1 MPGWYRSTMKTL
13 FILMLSILTGVIA
26 GQPSG
31 SILQVGDIAPDF
43 HGVNQTNDLVDL
55 RKSLKDGPVVL
66 IFFRG
71 SWCYY
76 CNKHISKFQDSLE
89 YVLDKGASVIA
100 VSPQIP
106 EFNQK
111 TISKTGA
118 EFSIIHD
125 TGYQIM
131 DAYYVSFTMEEKT
144 IKQYRRFGRHIGR
157 ANANEDYIL
166 PVPATFIIG
175 EDGMIRYIQ
184 YDPNY
189 KNRSTVAE
197 VLRNL

>member
-1 MPGWYRSTMKTL
+1 
-13 FILMLSILTGVIA
+13 MLSLLTGVIA
-26 GQPSG
+26 GQHST
-31 SILQVGDIAPDF
+31 STLQVGDIAPDF
-43 HGVNQTNDLVDL
+43 HGIDQTDDLVNL
-55 RKSLKDGPVVL
+55 RESLKKGPVVL

-71 SWCYY
+71 SWCPY

-106 EFNQK
+106 EYNHK
-111 TISKTGA
+111 TINKTGA
-118 EFSIIHD
+118 SFSVIHD
-125 TGYQIM
+125 KGYHIM
-131 DAYYVSFTMEEKT
+131 DTYYVSFTMDEKT
-144 IKQYRRFGRHIGR
+144 TKNYRRFGKHVDR

-175 EDGMIRYIQ
+175 EDRKIRYIQ

>member
-1 MPGWYRSTMKTL
+1 MMKNL
-13 FILMLSILTGVIA
+13 LILIISLLTGVVTT
-26 GQPSG
+26 QELTST
-31 SILQVGDIAPDF
+31 LQVGDIAPDF
-43 HGVNQTNDLVDL
+43 HGINQTEDLVNL
-55 RKSLKDGPVVL
+55 SESLNKGPVVL

-89 YVLDKGASVIA
+89 YVLEKGASIIA

-106 EFNQK
+106 EYNHK
-111 TISKTGA
+111 TIRKTGA
-118 EFSIIHD
+118 TFSVLHD
-125 TGYQIM
+125 EGYQIM
-131 DAYYVSFTMEEKT
+131 DAYHVSFTMDEK
-144 IKQYRRFGRHIGR
+144 IINKYRRFGRHIDR
-157 ANANEDYIL
+157 ANANKEYIL

-175 EDGMIRYIQ
+175 EDRVIRYIQ

-197 VLRNL
+197 VLENL

>member
-1 MPGWYRSTMKTL
+1 MMK
-13 FILMLSILTGVIA
+13 ILLVLMVSLLTGVVTA
-26 GQPSG
+26 QELTST
-31 SILQVGDIAPDF
+31 LQVGDIAPDF
-43 HGVNQTNDLVDL
+43 HGIDQTEDLVNL
-55 RKSLKDGPVVL
+55 SESLKKGPVVL

-89 YVLDKGASVIA
+89 YVLEKGASVIA

-106 EFNQK
+106 EYNHK
-111 TISKTGA
+111 TIRKTGA
-118 EFSIIHD
+118 TFSVIHD
-125 TGYQIM
+125 EGYQIM
-131 DAYYVSFTMEEKT
+131 DAYHVSFTMDEKI
-144 IKQYRRFGRHIGR
+144 IKKYRRFGRHIDR
-157 ANANEDYIL
+157 ANANEEYIL

-175 EDGMIRYIQ
+175 EDRVIRYIQ

-197 VLRNL
+197 VLENL

>member
-1 MPGWYRSTMKTL
+1 MMK
-13 FILMLSILTGVIA
+13 ILLVLMVSLLTGVVTA
-26 GQPSG
+26 QELTST
-31 SILQVGDIAPDF
+31 LQVGDIAPDF
-43 HGVNQTNDLVDL
+43 HGIDQTEDLVNL
-55 RKSLKDGPVVL
+55 SESLLKGPVVL

-89 YVLDKGASVIA
+89 YVLEKGASVIT

-106 EFNQK
+106 EYSHK
-111 TISKTGA
+111 TIRKTGA
-118 EFSIIHD
+118 TFSVIHD
-125 TGYQIM
+125 EGYQIM
-131 DAYYVSFTMEEKT
+131 DAYHVSFTMDEKI
-144 IKQYRRFGRHIGR
+144 IKKYRRFGRHIDR
-157 ANANEDYIL
+157 ANANEEYIL

-175 EDGMIRYIQ
+175 EDRVIRYIQ

-197 VLRNL
+197 VLENL

>member
-1 MPGWYRSTMKTL
+1 MVSL
-13 FILMLSILTGVIA
+13 LTGVVTA
-26 GQPSG
+26 QELTST
-31 SILQVGDIAPDF
+31 LQVGDIAPDF
-43 HGVNQTNDLVDL
+43 HGIDQTEDLVNL
-55 RKSLKDGPVVL
+55 SESLKKGPVVL

-89 YVLDKGASVIA
+89 YVLEKGASVIA

-106 EFNQK
+106 EYNHK

-118 EFSIIHD
+118 TFSVIHD
-125 TGYQIM
+125 EGYQIM
-131 DAYYVSFTMEEKT
+131 DAYHVSFTMDEKI
-144 IKQYRRFGRHIGR
+144 IKKYRRFGRHIDR
-157 ANANEDYIL
+157 ANANEEYIL

-175 EDGMIRYIQ
+175 EDRVIRYVQ

-197 VLRNL
+197 VLENL

>member
-1 MPGWYRSTMKTL
+1 MRAYL
-13 FILMLSILTGVIA
+13 ILILSLLTGIVA
-26 GQPSG
+26 SQELTST
-31 SILQVGDIAPDF
+31 LQVGDIAPDF
-43 HGVNQTNDLVDL
+43 HGIDQSEDLVNL
-55 RKSLKDGPVVL
+55 RESLENGPVVL

-89 YVLDKGASVIA
+89 YVLEKGASVIA
-100 VSPQIP
+100 VSPQIQ
-106 EFNQK
+106 EYNHK
-111 TISKTGA
+111 TIHKTGA
-118 EFSIIHD
+118 TFSVIHD
-125 TGYQIM
+125 EGYHIM
-131 DAYYVSFTMEEKT
+131 DAYYVSFTMDEKT
-144 IKQYRRFGRHIGR
+144 VKNYRRFGRHINR

-175 EDGMIRYIQ
+175 EDRVIRYIQ

>member
-1 MPGWYRSTMKTL
+1 MIMKTFL
-13 FILMLSILTGVIA
+13 ILILSLLTGVLA
-26 GQPSG
+26 GQDST
-31 SILQVGDIAPDF
+31 STLQVGDIAPDF
-43 HGVNQTNDLVDL
+43 HGIDQSEDMVNL
-55 RKSLKDGPVVL
+55 RESLKNGPVVL

-106 EFNQK
+106 EYNHK
-111 TISKTGA
+111 TIHKTGA
-118 EFSIIHD
+118 TFSIIHD
-125 TGYQIM
+125 KGYQIM
-131 DAYYVSFTMEEKT
+131 DAYHVSFIIDEKT
-144 IKQYRRFGRHIGR
+144 IQKYRRFGRHIDR

-175 EDGMIRYIQ
+175 EDMVIRYFQ

>member
-1 MPGWYRSTMKTL
+1 MIMKTFL
-13 FILMLSILTGVIA
+13 ILIFCLLTCVLA
-26 GQPSG
+26 GQD
-31 SILQVGDIAPDF
+31 SISTLQVGDIAPDF
-43 HGVNQTNDLVDL
+43 YGIDQSEDTVNLGE
-55 RKSLKDGPVVL
+55 SLLNGPVVL

-76 CNKHISKFQDSLE
+76 CNRHISKFQDSLE
-89 YVLDKGASVIA
+89 YVLDRGASVIA

-106 EFNQK
+106 EYNQK
-111 TISKTGA
+111 TIRKTGA
-118 EFSIIHD
+118 SFSVIHD
-125 TGYQIM
+125 EGYQIM
-131 DAYYVSFTMEEKT
+131 ESYYVSFTVDEK
-144 IKQYRRFGRHIGR
+144 IVNKYRRFGRHIDR

-175 EDGMIRYIQ
+175 EDRVIRYIQ

>member
-1 MPGWYRSTMKTL
+1 MMKIL
-13 FILMLSILTGVIA
+13 LILMVSLLTGVVTA
-26 GQPSG
+26 QELTST
-31 SILQVGDIAPDF
+31 LQVGDIAPDF
-43 HGVNQTNDLVDL
+43 HGIDQTEDLVNL
-55 RKSLKDGPVVL
+55 SESLKKGPVVL

-89 YVLDKGASVIA
+89 YVLEKGASVIA

-106 EFNQK
+106 EYNHK
-111 TISKTGA
+111 TIRKTGA
-118 EFSIIHD
+118 TFSVIHD
-125 TGYQIM
+125 EGYQIM
-131 DAYYVSFTMEEKT
+131 DAYHVSFTMDEKI
-144 IKQYRRFGRHIGR
+144 IKKYRRFGRHIDR
-157 ANANEDYIL
+157 ANANEEYIL

-175 EDGMIRYIQ
+175 EDRVIRYIQ

-197 VLRNL
+197 VLENL

>member
-1 MPGWYRSTMKTL
+1 MKTFL
-13 FILMLSILTGVIA
+13 ILIFSLLSGVLA
-26 GQPSG
+26 GQD
-31 SILQVGDIAPDF
+31 SISTLQVGDIAPDF
-43 HGVNQTNDLVDL
+43 HGIDQSEDTVNL
-55 RKSLKDGPVVL
+55 RESLKNGPVVL

-76 CNKHISKFQDSLE
+76 CNRHISKFQDSLE

-106 EFNQK
+106 EYNHK
-111 TISKTGA
+111 TIRKTGA
-118 EFSIIHD
+118 TFSIIHD
-125 TGYQIM
+125 KGYQIM
-131 DAYYVSFTMEEKT
+131 DSYSVSFIVDEK
-144 IKQYRRFGRHIGR
+144 IVNKYRRFGRHIDR

-175 EDGMIRYIQ
+175 EDSVISYIQ

>member
-1 MPGWYRSTMKTL
+1 MMNFL
-13 FILMLSILTGVIA
+13 LILMISLLTGVVTA
-26 GQPSG
+26 QELTST
-31 SILQVGDIAPDF
+31 LQVGDIAPDF
-43 HGVNQTNDLVDL
+43 HGIDQTEDLVNL
-55 RKSLKDGPVVL
+55 SESLLKGPVVL

-89 YVLDKGASVIA
+89 YVLEKGASVIA

-106 EFNQK
+106 EYNHK
-111 TISKTGA
+111 TIRKTGA
-118 EFSIIHD
+118 TFSVIHD
-125 TGYQIM
+125 EGYQIM
-131 DAYYVSFTMEEKT
+131 DAYHVTFTMDEKI
-144 IKQYRRFGRHIGR
+144 IKKYRRFGRHIDR
-157 ANANEDYIL
+157 ANANEEYIL

-175 EDGMIRYIQ
+175 EDRVIRYIQ

-197 VLRNL
+197 VLENL

>member
-1 MPGWYRSTMKTL
+1 MKTFL
-13 FILMLSILTGVIA
+13 ILLISLLPGILASQNLT
-26 GQPSG
+26 ST
-31 SILQVGDIAPDF
+31 LQVGDIAPDF
-43 HGVNQTNDLVDL
+43 QGIDQSENLVNLNE
-55 RKSLKDGPVVL
+55 SLENGPVVL

-71 SWCYY
+71 TWCYH

-89 YVLDKGASVIA
+89 YVLDVGASVIA

-106 EFNQK
+106 EYNQK
-111 TISKTGA
+111 TIQKTGA
-118 EFSIIHD
+118 TFSVIHD
-125 TGYQIM
+125 KGYQIM
-131 DAYYVSFTMEEKT
+131 DAYYVSFTIDEKT
-144 IKQYRRFGRHIGR
+144 IQKYRRFGRHIDR

-175 EDGMIRYIQ
+175 EDGVISYIQ

>member
-1 MPGWYRSTMKTL
+1 MKTFL
-13 FILMLSILTGVIA
+13 LLIFSLLTGVLT
-26 GQPSG
+26 GQDLTTT
-31 SILQVGDIAPDF
+31 LQVGDIAPEF
-43 HGVNQTNDLVDL
+43 HGIDQSEDTVNL
-55 RKSLKDGPVVL
+55 RESLKNGPVVL

-71 SWCYY
+71 SWCYF
-76 CNKHISKFQDSLE
+76 CNRHISKFQDSLE
-89 YVLDKGASVIA
+89 YVLDRGASVFA

-106 EFNQK
+106 EYNHK
-111 TISKTGA
+111 TVRKTGA
-118 EFSIIHD
+118 AFSIIHD
-125 TGYQIM
+125 KGYQIM
-131 DAYYVSFTMEEKT
+131 DAYYVSFTIDEKT
-144 IKQYRRFGRHIGR
+144 IQKYRRFGRHIDR

-175 EDGMIRYIQ
+175 EDRVIRYIQ

>member
-1 MPGWYRSTMKTL
+1 MMKIL
-13 FILMLSILTGVIA
+13 LILMVSLLTGVVTA
-26 GQPSG
+26 QELTST
-31 SILQVGDIAPDF
+31 LQVGDIAPDF
-43 HGVNQTNDLVDL
+43 HGIDQTEDLVNL
-55 RKSLKDGPVVL
+55 SESLKKGPVVL

-89 YVLDKGASVIA
+89 YVLEKGASVIA

-106 EFNQK
+106 EYNHK

-118 EFSIIHD
+118 TFSVIHD
-125 TGYQIM
+125 EGYQIM
-131 DAYYVSFTMEEKT
+131 DAYHVSFTMDEKI
-144 IKQYRRFGRHIGR
+144 IKKYRRFGRHIDR
-157 ANANEDYIL
+157 ANANEEYIL

-175 EDGMIRYIQ
+175 EDRVIRYIQ

-197 VLRNL
+197 VLENL

>member
-1 MPGWYRSTMKTL
+1 MK
-13 FILMLSILTGVIA
+13 ILLVLMVSLLTGVVTA
-26 GQPSG
+26 QELTST
-31 SILQVGDIAPDF
+31 LQVGDIAPDF
-43 HGVNQTNDLVDL
+43 LGIDQTEDLVNL
-55 RKSLKDGPVVL
+55 SESLLKGPVVL

-89 YVLDKGASVIA
+89 YVLEKGVSVIA

-106 EFNQK
+106 EYNHK

-118 EFSIIHD
+118 TFSVIHD
-125 TGYQIM
+125 EGYQIM
-131 DAYYVSFTMEEKT
+131 DAYHVSFTMDEKI
-144 IKQYRRFGRHIGR
+144 IKKYRRFGRHIDR
-157 ANANEDYIL
+157 ANANEEYIL

-175 EDGMIRYIQ
+175 EDRVIRYIQ

-197 VLRNL
+197 VLENL

>member
-1 MPGWYRSTMKTL
+1 MMKFL
-13 FILMLSILTGVIA
+13 LILMISLLTGVVTA
-26 GQPSG
+26 QELTST
-31 SILQVGDIAPDF
+31 LQVGDIAPDF
-43 HGVNQTNDLVDL
+43 HGIDQTEDLVNL
-55 RKSLKDGPVVL
+55 SESLLKGPVVL

-89 YVLDKGASVIA
+89 YVLEKGASVLA

-106 EFNQK
+106 EYNHK
-111 TISKTGA
+111 TIRKTGA
-118 EFSIIHD
+118 TFSVIHD
-125 TGYQIM
+125 EGYQIM
-131 DAYYVSFTMEEKT
+131 DAYHVTFTMDEKI
-144 IKQYRRFGRHIGR
+144 IKKYRRFGRHIDR
-157 ANANEDYIL
+157 ANANEEYIL

-175 EDGMIRYIQ
+175 EDRVIRYIQ

-197 VLRNL
+197 VLENL

>member
-1 MPGWYRSTMKTL
+1 MKA
-13 FILMLSILTGVIA
+13 ILTLILSLLTVIIT
-26 GQPSG
+26 GQHLAST
-31 SILQVGDIAPDF
+31 LHVGDIAPDF
-43 HGVNQTNDLVDL
+43 HGIDQTEDLINL
-55 RKSLKDGPVVL
+55 RESLKNGPVVL

-76 CNKHISKFQDSLE
+76 CNKHISKFQDSIE
-89 YVLDKGASVIA
+89 YVLDMGASVIA

-106 EFNQK
+106 EYNHK
-111 TISKTGA
+111 TIHKTGA
-118 EFSIIHD
+118 TFSVIHD
-125 TGYQIM
+125 KGYQIM
-131 DAYYVSFTMEEKT
+131 DAYYVSFTIDEKT
-144 IKQYRRFGRHIGR
+144 IKKYRRFGRHIDR

-175 EDGMIRYIQ
+175 QDRKIRYIQ

>member
-1 MPGWYRSTMKTL
+1 MKTL
-13 FILMLSILTGVIA
+13 LIFILSLLADLLYSQHST
-26 GQPSG
+26 ST
-31 SILQVGDIAPDF
+31 LQVGDIAPDF
-43 HGVNQTNDLVDL
+43 HGIDQSEDLVNL
-55 RKSLKDGPVVL
+55 RETLEKGPVVL

-76 CNKHISKFQDSLE
+76 CNQDISKFQDSLE

-106 EFNQK
+106 EYNLK
-111 TISKTGA
+111 TIRKTGA
-118 EFSIIHD
+118 RFSIIHD
-125 TGYQIM
+125 KGYNIM
-131 DAYYVSFTMEEKT
+131 NAYYVSFTIDEKT
-144 IKQYRRFGRHIGR
+144 IKKYRRFGRHIDR

-175 EDGMIRYIQ
+175 QDRRINFIQ

-189 KNRSTVAE
+189 KVRSTVAD
-197 VLRNL
+197 VLKNL

>member
-1 MPGWYRSTMKTL
+1 MKTFFVL
-13 FILMLSILTGVIA
+13 LLSLMSEIVA
-26 GQPSG
+26 GQELTST
-31 SILQVGDIAPDF
+31 LQVGDIAPDF
-43 HGVNQTNDLVDL
+43 HGIDQAEDIINL
-55 RKSLKDGPVVL
+55 RESLKNGPVVL

-71 SWCYY
+71 SWCYF
-76 CNKHISKFQDSLE
+76 CNQHIAKFQDSLE

-106 EFNQK
+106 EYNHK
-111 TISKTGA
+111 TIRKTGA
-118 EFSIIHD
+118 SFSLIHD
-125 TGYQIM
+125 KGYHIM
-131 DAYYVSFTMEEKT
+131 NAYYVSFTIDEKT
-144 IKQYRRFGRHIGR
+144 ILKYRRFGRHIDR

-175 EDGMIRYIQ
+175 EDRVIRYIQ

>member
-1 MPGWYRSTMKTL
+1 MMK
-13 FILMLSILTGVIA
+13 ILLVLMVSLLTGVVTA
-26 GQPSG
+26 QELTST
-31 SILQVGDIAPDF
+31 LQVGDIAPDF
-43 HGVNQTNDLVDL
+43 HGIDQTEDLVNL
-55 RKSLKDGPVVL
+55 SESLKKGPVVL

-89 YVLDKGASVIA
+89 YVLEKGASVIA

-106 EFNQK
+106 EYNHK

-118 EFSIIHD
+118 TFSVIHD
-125 TGYQIM
+125 EGYQIM
-131 DAYYVSFTMEEKT
+131 DAYHVSFTMDEKI
-144 IKQYRRFGRHIGR
+144 IKKYRRFGRHIDR
-157 ANANEDYIL
+157 ANANEEYIL

-175 EDGMIRYIQ
+175 EDRVIRYIQ

-197 VLRNL
+197 VLENL

>member
-1 MPGWYRSTMKTL
+1 MMKFL
-13 FILMLSILTGVIA
+13 LILMISLLTGVVTA
-26 GQPSG
+26 QELTST
-31 SILQVGDIAPDF
+31 LQVGDIAPDF
-43 HGVNQTNDLVDL
+43 HGIDQTEDLVNL
-55 RKSLKDGPVVL
+55 SESLLKGPVVL

-89 YVLDKGASVIA
+89 YVLEKGASVIA

-106 EFNQK
+106 EYNHK
-111 TISKTGA
+111 TIRKTGA
-118 EFSIIHD
+118 TFSVIHD
-125 TGYQIM
+125 EGYQIM
-131 DAYYVSFTMEEKT
+131 DAYHVTFTMDEKI
-144 IKQYRRFGRHIGR
+144 IKKYRRFGRHIDR
-157 ANANEDYIL
+157 ANANEEYIL

-175 EDGMIRYIQ
+175 EDRVIRYVQ

-197 VLRNL
+197 VLENL

>member
-1 MPGWYRSTMKTL
+1 MKTI
-13 FILMLSILTGVIA
+13 FILVLSLLSGIMA
-26 GQPSG
+26 GQS
-31 SILQVGDIAPDF
+31 STSVLQVGDIAPDF
-43 HGVNQTNDLVDL
+43 QGTDQTNDTVNL
-55 RKSLKDGPVVL
+55 RESLKNGPVVL

-71 SWCYY
+71 SWCYH

-89 YVLDKGASVIA
+89 YILEKDASVIA

-111 TISKTGA
+111 TINKTGA
-118 EFSIIHD
+118 EFSILHD
-125 TGYQIM
+125 SGYQIM
-131 DAYYVSFTMEEKT
+131 DAYYVSFTIDEKT
-144 IKQYRRFGRHIGR
+144 IQKYRRFGRYIDR
-157 ANANEDYIL
+157 ANANKDYIL

-175 EDGMIRYIQ
+175 EDRKIRYIQ

-189 KNRSTVAE
+189 KNRSTVTE

>member
-1 MPGWYRSTMKTL
+1 MKAFL
-13 FILMLSILTGVIA
+13 ILMLSLLTGVIA
-26 GQPSG
+26 SQHST
-31 SILQVGDIAPDF
+31 STLQVGDIAPDF
-43 HGVNQTNDLVDL
+43 HGIDQTDDLVNL
-55 RKSLKDGPVVL
+55 RESLKNGPVVL

-71 SWCYY
+71 SWCFH

-89 YVLDKGASVIA
+89 YILDKGASVIA
-100 VSPQIP
+100 VSPQTP
-106 EFNQK
+106 EFNHK
-111 TISKTGA
+111 TINKTGA

-125 TGYQIM
+125 KGYQIM
-131 DAYYVSFTMEEKT
+131 DAYYVSFTIDKKT
-144 IKQYRRFGRHIGR
+144 IKKYRRFGRHIDR

-175 EDGMIRYIQ
+175 EDRMIRYIQ

-197 VLRNL
+197 VIRNL

>member
-1 MPGWYRSTMKTL
+1 
-13 FILMLSILTGVIA
+13 MLSLLTGVIA
-26 GQPSG
+26 GQHST
-31 SILQVGDIAPDF
+31 STLQVGDIAPDF
-43 HGVNQTNDLVDL
+43 HGIDQTDDLVNL
-55 RKSLKDGPVVL
+55 RESLKKGPVVL

-71 SWCYY
+71 SWCPY

-106 EFNQK
+106 EYNHK
-111 TISKTGA
+111 TINKTGA
-118 EFSIIHD
+118 SFSVIHD
-125 TGYQIM
+125 KGYHIM
-131 DAYYVSFTMEEKT
+131 DAYYVSFTMDEKT
-144 IKQYRRFGRHIGR
+144 TKNYRRFGKHVDR
-157 ANANEDYIL
+157 AKANEDYIFFFF
-166 PVPATFIIG
+166 ATFIIG
-175 EDGMIRYIQ
+175 EDRKIRYIQ

>member
-1 MPGWYRSTMKTL
+1 MKP
-13 FILMLSILTGVIA
+13 ILILILSLLTGVLA
-26 GQPSG
+26 CQDST
-31 SILQVGDIAPDF
+31 STFQVGDIAPDF
-43 HGVNQTNDLVDL
+43 HGIDQSEDTVNLTESI
-55 RKSLKDGPVVL
+55 KKGPVVL

-76 CNKHISKFQDSLE
+76 CNRHISKFQDSLD
-89 YVLDKGASVIA
+89 YVLEKGASVIA

-106 EFNQK
+106 EYNQK
-111 TISKTGA
+111 TIRKTGA
-118 EFSIIHD
+118 SFSIIHD
-125 TGYQIM
+125 KGYQIM
-131 DAYYVSFTMEEKT
+131 DSYYVSFMVDEK
-144 IKQYRRFGRHIGR
+144 IVNKYRRFGRHIDR

-175 EDGMIRYIQ
+175 QDRVIRYIQ

>member
-1 MPGWYRSTMKTL
+1 MKAL
-13 FILMLSILTGVIA
+13 LILMLNLLTGFLA
-26 GQPSG
+26 GQHST
-31 SILQVGDIAPDF
+31 STLQVGDIAPDF
-43 HGVNQTNDLVDL
+43 HGIDQANDLVNL
-55 RKSLKDGPVVL
+55 RESLKSGPVVL

-71 SWCYY
+71 SWCYH

-100 VSPQIP
+100 VSPQTP
-106 EFNQK
+106 EYNHK
-111 TISKTGA
+111 TIRKTGA
-118 EFSIIHD
+118 AFSVIHD
-125 TGYQIM
+125 KGYHIM
-131 DAYYVSFTMEEKT
+131 NAYYVSFTMDEET
-144 IKQYRRFGRHIGR
+144 IQKYRRFGRHIDR
-157 ANANEDYIL
+157 ANANKDYIL

-175 EDGMIRYIQ
+175 EDRIIRYIQ

>member
-1 MPGWYRSTMKTL
+1 MMKIL
-13 FILMLSILTGVIA
+13 LILMVSLLTGVVTA
-26 GQPSG
+26 QELTST
-31 SILQVGDIAPDF
+31 LQVGDIAPDF
-43 HGVNQTNDLVDL
+43 HGIDQTEDLVNL
-55 RKSLKDGPVVL
+55 SESLLKGPVVL

-89 YVLDKGASVIA
+89 YVLGKGASVIT

-106 EFNQK
+106 EYNHK
-111 TISKTGA
+111 TIRKTGA
-118 EFSIIHD
+118 TFSVIHD
-125 TGYQIM
+125 EGYQIM
-131 DAYYVSFTMEEKT
+131 DAYHVSFTMDEKI
-144 IKQYRRFGRHIGR
+144 IKKYRRFGRHIDR
-157 ANANEDYIL
+157 ANANEEYIL

-175 EDGMIRYIQ
+175 EDRVIRYVQ

-197 VLRNL
+197 VLENL

>member
-1 MPGWYRSTMKTL
+1 MKAFL
-13 FILMLSILTGVIA
+13 ILMLSLLTVVIA
-26 GQPSG
+26 GQHST
-31 SILQVGDIAPDF
+31 STLQVGDIAPDF
-43 HGVNQTNDLVDL
+43 HGIDQADDLVNL
-55 RKSLKDGPVVL
+55 RESLKNGPVVL
-66 IFFRG
+66 IFFRS
-71 SWCYY
+71 SWCPY

-106 EFNQK
+106 EYNHK
-111 TISKTGA
+111 TINKTGA
-118 EFSIIHD
+118 TFSVIHD
-125 TGYQIM
+125 KGYYIM
-131 DAYYVSFTMEEKT
+131 DAYYVSFTMDEKT
-144 IKQYRRFGRHIGR
+144 IKQYHRFGKHVSR

-175 EDGMIRYIQ
+175 EDRMIRYIQ